1 MSLHLQRLRSNWL
14 TYLKARVLPSSGVES
29 HCLSDTG
36 KGFRISLTH
45 CLKSLSVLIRYSSAV
60 FLKELKCNV
69 QQGEFIVLCDFE
81 ENNLFCKMKLRV
93 FTGIISSL
101 NPFLIYFSSSTTMI
115 CVHDNLIIISSC
127 LKHNTT

>member
-1 MSLHLQRLRSNWL
+1 
-14 TYLKARVLPSSGVES
+14 
-29 HCLSDTG
+29 
-36 KGFRISLTH
+36 
-45 CLKSLSVLIRYSSAV
+45 
-60 FLKELKCNV
+60 
-69 QQGEFIVLCDFE
+69 
-81 ENNLFCKMKLRV
+81 MKLRV